1 MQKNSHNYWHR
12 ETHDSDPHWSGT
24 GNELLQNMSLIQAS
38 YDIEGHGQGTI
49 ALLGPSSMP
58 YSRMFGLMDAFR
70 RELAMTLADY
80 YRTLDAKQ

>member
-1 MQKNSHNYWHR
+1 
-12 ETHDSDPHWSGT
+12 
-24 GNELLQNMSLIQAS
+24 MSLIQAS

-80 YRTLDAKQ
+80 YRTLDANSE